1 MFMKHYAPNRCE
13 PRIKVIVKMGI
24 RLGRG
29 GGVDV
34 NEELVILGGGG
45 GGGGLDVNKQ
55 LKGSYC
61 KNAIKKSWWGVL
73 VLTGAQGGCE

>member
-45 GGGGLDVNKQ
+45 GV
-55 LKGSYC
+55 
-61 KNAIKKSWWGVL
+61 
-73 VLTGAQGGCE
+73 GCEQTIEGKLL

>member
-24 RLGRG
+24 QLGRG

-45 GGGGLDVNKQ
+45 GGGGGWV
-55 LKGSYC
+55 
-61 KNAIKKSWWGVL
+61 
-73 VLTGAQGGCE
+73 GCEQTIEGKLL